1 MCPQVQEAEIRSQVY
16 LVKADNAK
24 RTQMLELADKSLKT
38 AVVMKNIKEHILA
51 ANKAENLNQK
61 I

>member
-1 MCPQVQEAEIRSQVY
+1 MY